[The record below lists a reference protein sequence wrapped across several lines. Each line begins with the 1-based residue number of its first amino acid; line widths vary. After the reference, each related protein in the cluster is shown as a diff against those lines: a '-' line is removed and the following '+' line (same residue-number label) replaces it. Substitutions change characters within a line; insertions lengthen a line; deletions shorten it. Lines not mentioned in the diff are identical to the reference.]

1 MDELTNVNE
10 VVEEAAP
17 AEEVFDDGISESD
30 FDAMWA
36 DDDSNDEVFAEQAT
50 EEEADQP
57 TQEPE
62 QTEETEPTEAEQ
74 PSEPDTDQ
82 YLELKHFDEV
92 KKVTKDEA
100 KVLAQKGMDYDR
112 IRGKLDEA
120 NAVNAKLQKY
130 ESFLKELQGDF
141 ATIDDLMNDTRA
153 RVLSDKEG
161 ISYEDAVAKVKAAN
175 QQAEQKAQE
184 QAKPQITKEDILEQ
198 MRQDSIT
205 AFISKYPTVKADTI
219 PKEVWDDMQITNN
232 LVASYERYTQ
242 TQAQIQKLKSENET
256 LKKNAENKARS
267 TGSMK
272 SAGKPQKDELDAL
285 WYEDDY

>member
-1 MDELTNVNE
+1 M
-10 VVEEAAP
+10 
-17 AEEVFDDGISESD
+17 
-30 FDAMWA
+30 
-36 DDDSNDEVFAEQAT
+36 
-50 EEEADQP
+50 
-57 TQEPE
+57 
-62 QTEETEPTEAEQ
+62 
-74 PSEPDTDQ
+74 
-82 YLELKHFDEV
+82 
-92 KKVTKDEA
+92 
-100 KVLAQKGMDYDR
+100 LAQKGMDYDR